1 MQKQTWS
8 CRALC
13 HQKGYRERK
22 LCLERW
28 LNMKLLLRQRVFTES
43 RSILWLWMQLLRTFI
58 SSFSVMTLYAD
69 LALLDPKN
77 FDRITANTSDLLQTG
92 LQELSKCLVKFDS
105 TETVTNLESEL
116 SSLAEQWPR
125 LKRSTFDKYTI
136 RTIED
141 VPEGDNGVESW
152 LSWKNCVLLLFLV
165 NTTYTNAY
173 PILGLSSLPFQWP
186 R

>member
-1 MQKQTWS
+1 
-8 CRALC
+8 
-13 HQKGYRERK
+13 
-22 LCLERW
+22 
-28 LNMKLLLRQRVFTES
+28 
-43 RSILWLWMQLLRTFI
+43 
-58 SSFSVMTLYAD
+58 MTLYAD

-141 VPEGDNGVESW
+141 VPEGDNGVES
-152 LSWKNCVLLLFLV
+152 
-165 NTTYTNAY
+165 
-173 PILGLSSLPFQWP
+173 
-186 R
+186 